1 MASLIEQDDLKR
13 DYTIVPWDE
22 TKEGG
27 GTPPLMVSES
37 PAQSKEPKGKCVFE
51 CSPQLNKKIALL
63 KHDICELEVDV
74 IVHSTNEQLND
85 VNSPVA
91 LRVLELGGDELS
103 KELAHEAPHGCK
115 TGEAVMTKACNLPAR
130 RMVHTVGPRYNEKYH
145 NAAENALPGC
155 YRSCLSILIEN
166 KLRTIA
172 FPCVYTKGKCYP
184 REDGAHVA
192 LRTVRRYLEHF
203 PDRVDSI
210 VFAVENDMDYSIYL
224 KLLPLYFPR
233 TEEEEAFTRSL
244 LPKDVGNEWGE
255 TIIQERTIRIMS
267 LPTPKEAIGEKSN
280 AKSTS
285 KASNT
290 EGPSKRSSF
299 SSFSPFKNDHGG
311 DFTMMVEDI
320 DKKRLKELEKQREAM
335 TQDELNEEQVAEIY
349 HQYLEEAEN
358 EDLSDIRKLQVLY
371 KPGCDAYGRP
381 AFVALLKHL
390 PASVIDMK
398 RILLYMIQQMD
409 QTVDQ
414 EYVIVLVLS
423 LSTSANQPE
432 FSWLQHL
439 YYIFENKYR
448 KNMKTFYVV
457 HPSIWF
463 RLAVWF
469 MSPFL
474 SSGFWKKIVYINNL
488 RDLFEHFDANQLL
501 LPEFVFRYDRQIN
514 GQAYIGQETT

>member
-1 MASLIEQDDLKR
+1 MATIIEQEQIVRK
-13 DYTIVPWDE
+13 YTIVRWDE
-22 TKEGG
+22 TIQEEKI
-27 GTPPLMVSES
+27 PLITKDNNNNNNNNNNKNEPIFKCM
-37 PAQSKEPKGKCVFE
+37 PA
-51 CSPQLNKKIALL
+51 LNKQIVLL

-91 LRVLELGGDELS
+91 LRILDIGGDDLLREIT
-103 KELAHEAPHGCK
+103 HEAPNGCK
-115 TGEAVMTKACNLPAR
+115 TGEALMTKACNLPAR
-130 RMVHTVGPRYNEKYH
+130 RMIHTVGPRYNEKYQ
-145 NAAENALPGC
+145 NAAENALHGC
-155 YRSCLSILIEN
+155 YRQCLSILIEN
-166 KLRTIA
+166 KLRSIA
-172 FPCVYTKGKCYP
+172 FPCVYTKGKGYP
-184 REDGAHVA
+184 REEGAHIA

-203 PDRVDSI
+203 SDRIDTI
-210 VFAVENDMDYSIYL
+210 IFTMENESDYLTYC
-224 KLLPLYFPR
+224 KLMPLYFPR
-233 TEEEEAFTRSL
+233 TEKEELITRSM
-244 LPKDVGNEWGE
+244 LPENVGNEWGE
-255 TIIQERTIRIMS
+255 TIIQERSIRIMS
-267 LPTPKEAIGEKSN
+267 LPKPKESGSGGGTNNENNSSN
-280 AKSTS
+280 S
-285 KASNT
+285 SNKKT
-290 EGPSKRSSF
+290 ASKRSSF
-299 SSFSPFKNDHGG
+299 SSFSPFNSDNGG

-320 DKKRLKELEKQREAM
+320 DKKRLRELEEQREAM
-335 TQDELNEEQVAEIY
+335 TQEELNEEQVAEIY
-349 HQYLEEAEN
+349 QQYLEEAEN

-390 PASVIDMK
+390 PATVIDMK

-409 QTVDQ
+409 QTVD
-414 EYVIVLVLS
+414 EDYVIVLVLS
-423 LSTSANQPE
+423 LSTSANQPD

-488 RDLFEHFDANQLL
+488 RDLFQHFDANQLL
-501 LPEFVFRYDRQIN
+501 LPEYVFRYDRQIN
-514 GQAYIGQETT
+514 GEAYVQ